1 MAAQLYDSTIPL
13 SWEEN
18 IAAVL
23 FLTIL
28 LPDQREFFLS
38 SASKTAYF
46 GYAALGRLREKMQTA
61 AKSRGTVKRGNKR
74 TEKQAAERY
83 GDCCAYA
90 ADV

>member
-28 LPDQREFFLS
+28 LPEQREFFLS
-38 SASKTAYF
+38 SVSKTAYF
-46 GYAALGRLREKMQTA
+46 GYAVLERLREKMQTA
-61 AKSRGTVKRGNKR
+61 AKSRGTVKRENKR

-83 GDCCAYA
+83 GDCCACA
-90 ADV
+90 ADA

>member
-28 LPDQREFFLS
+28 LPEQREFFKAPPPKLRI
-38 SASKTAYF
+38 
-46 GYAALGRLREKMQTA
+46 LDMQLWGRLREKMQTA

-83 GDCCAYA
+83 GDCCACA
-90 ADV
+90 ADA

>member
-28 LPDQREFFLS
+28 LPEQREFFLS
-38 SASKTAYF
+38 SVSKTAYF
-46 GYAALGRLREKMQTA
+46 GYAVLGRLREKMQTA

-74 TEKQAAERY
+74 TKKQAAERY
-83 GDCCAYA
+83 GDCCACA
-90 ADV
+90 ADA

>member
-28 LPDQREFFLS
+28 LPEQRKFFKAPPPKLRILDMQLWGVCV
-38 SASKTAYF
+38 KKCKLLQK
-46 GYAALGRLREKMQTA
+46 AA
-61 AKSRGTVKRGNKR
+61 VP
-74 TEKQAAERY
+74 
-83 GDCCAYA
+83 
-90 ADV
+90 

>member
-28 LPDQREFFLS
+28 LPEQREFFFKLRLQNCVFWICS
-38 SASKTAYF
+38 F
-46 GYAALGRLREKMQTA
+46 GAFA
-61 AKSRGTVKRGNKR
+61 
-74 TEKQAAERY
+74 
-83 GDCCAYA
+83 
-90 ADV
+90 